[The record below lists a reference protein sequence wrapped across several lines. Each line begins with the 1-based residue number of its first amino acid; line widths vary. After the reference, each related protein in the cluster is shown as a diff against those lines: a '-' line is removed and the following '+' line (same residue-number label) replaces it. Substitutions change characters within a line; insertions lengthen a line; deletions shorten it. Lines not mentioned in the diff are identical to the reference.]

1 MKVLRT
7 LLVLFGL
14 LIFLPTFA
22 HAHSSPDYQIFV
34 NDHKV
39 SFQEPLFVES
49 GRLFVPIRFIS
60 EQLGAAVEWNGA
72 ERKVL
77 IKSPV
82 NDQILFFA
90 GSRGVQL
97 NGSEYIMDVSPL
109 MRYDRMYLPIRH
121 VSELLHLKV
130 KWLDNDNA
138 VQLNQVPLYEV
149 QEGDSLSAI
158 SEKFN
163 TTEHLIKVRNNLQ
176 SSTVSPKTNLKVVIP
191 SIMKNENPADLLLL
205 AKLIEA
211 EAGNEPF
218 IGQVAIGNVILNR
231 INDNRFPDSIE
242 AVVNEPGQFTPVSTG
257 RINNVEPSQS
267 SIDAAKKALLGEK
280 PVKNAVYFY
289 NKSNTT
295 NQFLLAREVVSDIG
309 NHRFTM

>member
-1 MKVLRT
+1 MKVSRP
-7 LLVLFGL
+7 LLILFGL

-22 HAHSSPDYQIFV
+22 HAHSSSDYQIFV
-34 NDHKV
+34 NDHEV

-77 IKSPV
+77 IKSPI
-82 NDQILFFA
+82 NDQILFCA
-90 GSRGVQL
+90 GSRGVQM

-109 MRYDRMYLPIRH
+109 MRNDRMYLPIRH

-130 KWLDNDNA
+130 KWLDNDSV

-149 QEGDSLSAI
+149 QEGDSLSSI

-163 TTEHLIKVRNNLQ
+163 TTVQLLKIRNDLQ
-176 SSTVSPKTNLKVVIP
+176 SSTVSPKTKLKVVIP
-191 SIMKNENPADLLLL
+191 SVMKNENQDDLLLL

-211 EAGNEPF
+211 EAGDEPF
-218 IGQVAIGNVILNR
+218 IGQVAVGNVIVNR
-231 INDNRFPDSIE
+231 INDSRFPDTIESI
-242 AVVNEPGQFTPVSTG
+242 VYEPGQFTPVSTG
-257 RINNVEPSQS
+257 RINYVEPTKS
-267 SIDAAKKALLGEK
+267 SIDAAKKALQGEK
-280 PVKNAVYFY
+280 PVKNAVYFF
-289 NKSNTT
+289 NKSKTT

-309 NHRFTM
+309 NHRFTN